1 MKIYIIVFFRRLRD
15 LKKHLTAGLFRCIF
29 VAQNF
34 NTMKKKKEEILPE
47 EGCGTK
53 MPAEN
58 EATNEVA
65 KNETV
70 NAEKSEE
77 DREEEDSPDQDGEME
92 LHASKKDFLLFMH
105 KLLRLMKDVVFLNHS
120 LHEFEKDP
128 IFDLLLDLSKVHLK
142 EMNESSKEKKS
153 SDEDSGD
160 DDEKGDQEDDD
171 TITEAFISLKV
182 KKLKD

>member
-53 MPAEN
+53 MPAEK

-70 NAEKSEE
+70 NEETAEE
-77 DREEEDSPDQDGEME
+77 DQEEEDSPDQDGEME

-160 DDEKGDQEDDD
+160 DDEKGDQDDDD

>member
-1 MKIYIIVFFRRLRD
+1 MTEGI
-15 LKKHLTAGLFRCIF
+15 FRCIF

-34 NTMKKKKEEILPE
+34 NIMKKKNEENLPE
-47 EGCGTK
+47 QGCGTK

-70 NAEKSEE
+70 NEE
-77 DREEEDSPDQDGEME
+77 TKDEENQEEEDSPGQDGEME

-105 KLLRLMKDVVFLNHS
+105 KLLRLMKDVVFLNQS
-120 LHEFEKDP
+120 LHEFEEDP

-142 EMNESSKEKKS
+142 EMNKSFKEKKA
-153 SDEDSGD
+153 SDGESD
-160 DDEKGDQEDDD
+160 DDEEGNHDDDDD

-182 KKLKD
+182 KKLMD

>member
-1 MKIYIIVFFRRLRD
+1 MTEGI
-15 LKKHLTAGLFRCIF
+15 FRCIF

-34 NTMKKKKEEILPE
+34 NIMKKKNEENLPE
-47 EGCGTK
+47 QGCGTK

-70 NAEKSEE
+70 NEE
-77 DREEEDSPDQDGEME
+77 TKDEENQEEEDSPGQDGEME

-105 KLLRLMKDVVFLNHS
+105 KLLRLMKDVVFLNQS
-120 LHEFEKDP
+120 LHEFEEDP

-142 EMNESSKEKKS
+142 EMNKSFKEKKA
-153 SDEDSGD
+153 SDGESDD
-160 DDEKGDQEDDD
+160 DDEGNHDDDDD

-182 KKLKD
+182 KKLMD

>member
-1 MKIYIIVFFRRLRD
+1 
-15 LKKHLTAGLFRCIF
+15 
-29 VAQNF
+29 
-34 NTMKKKKEEILPE
+34 
-47 EGCGTK
+47 

-70 NAEKSEE
+70 NEETAEE
-77 DREEEDSPDQDGEME
+77 DQEEEDSPDQDGEME

>member
-1 MKIYIIVFFRRLRD
+1 MTKGFSW
-15 LKKHLTAGLFRCIF
+15 HIF
-29 VAQNF
+29 VPLKF
-34 NTMKKKKEEILPE
+34 NTMKKKNEENLPE
-47 EGCGTK
+47 QGCGIK

-58 EATNEVA
+58 EATNEVV

-70 NAEKSEE
+70 NEETAEE
-77 DREEEDSPDQDGEME
+77 DQEEEDSPGQDGEME
-92 LHASKKDFLLFMH
+92 FHASKKDFLVFMH

-120 LHEFEKDP
+120 LHEFEEDP

-142 EMNESSKEKKS
+142 DMNRSSREKES
-153 SDEDSGD
+153 SDEENDKCDEEDSS
-160 DDEKGDQEDDD
+160 DDED

>member
-1 MKIYIIVFFRRLRD
+1 
-15 LKKHLTAGLFRCIF
+15 
-29 VAQNF
+29 
-34 NTMKKKKEEILPE
+34 MKKNIEENLPE
-47 EGCGTK
+47 KGCGEKVT
-53 MPAEN
+53 AEK

-70 NAEKSEE
+70 KEETAEE
-77 DREEEDSPDQDGEME
+77 DREEEDSPDHDGEME
-92 LHASKKDFLLFMH
+92 LHASKKDFLMFMH

-120 LHEFEKDP
+120 LHEFEEDP

-142 EMNESSKEKKS
+142 EMNESSKESES
-153 SDEDSGD
+153 SDEESD
-160 DDEKGDQEDDD
+160 DDEKSDRDDND

>member
-1 MKIYIIVFFRRLRD
+1 
-15 LKKHLTAGLFRCIF
+15 
-29 VAQNF
+29 
-34 NTMKKKKEEILPE
+34 MKKKNEENLPE
-47 EGCGTK
+47 QGCGIK

-58 EATNEVA
+58 EATNEVV

-70 NAEKSEE
+70 NEETAEE
-77 DREEEDSPDQDGEME
+77 DQEEEDSPGQDGEME
-92 LHASKKDFLLFMH
+92 FHASKKDFLVFMH

-120 LHEFEKDP
+120 LHEFEEDP

-142 EMNESSKEKKS
+142 DMNRSSREKES
-153 SDEDSGD
+153 SDEENDKCDEEDSS
-160 DDEKGDQEDDD
+160 DDED

>member
-1 MKIYIIVFFRRLRD
+1 
-15 LKKHLTAGLFRCIF
+15 
-29 VAQNF
+29 
-34 NTMKKKKEEILPE
+34 
-47 EGCGTK
+47 
-53 MPAEN
+53 MPAEK

-70 NAEKSEE
+70 NEETAEE
-77 DREEEDSPDQDGEME
+77 DQEEEDSPDQDGEME

-160 DDEKGDQEDDD
+160 DDEKGDQDDDD

>member
-1 MKIYIIVFFRRLRD
+1 
-15 LKKHLTAGLFRCIF
+15 
-29 VAQNF
+29 
-34 NTMKKKKEEILPE
+34 
-47 EGCGTK
+47 
-53 MPAEN
+53 MPAEK

-70 NAEKSEE
+70 NEETSEE
-77 DREEEDSPDQDGEME
+77 DQEEEDSPDQDGEME

-153 SDEDSGD
+153 SDGDSGD
-160 DDEKGDQEDDD
+160 DDEKGDQDDDD

>member
-1 MKIYIIVFFRRLRD
+1 
-15 LKKHLTAGLFRCIF
+15 
-29 VAQNF
+29 
-34 NTMKKKKEEILPE
+34 
-47 EGCGTK
+47 
-53 MPAEN
+53 MPAEK

-70 NAEKSEE
+70 NEETSEE
-77 DREEEDSPDQDGEME
+77 DQEEEDSPDQDGEME

-160 DDEKGDQEDDD
+160 DDEKGDQDDDD

>member
-1 MKIYIIVFFRRLRD
+1 
-15 LKKHLTAGLFRCIF
+15 
-29 VAQNF
+29 
-34 NTMKKKKEEILPE
+34 
-47 EGCGTK
+47 
-53 MPAEN
+53 MPAEK

-70 NAEKSEE
+70 NEETSEE
-77 DREEEDSPDQDGEME
+77 DQEEEDSPDQDGEME

>member
-1 MKIYIIVFFRRLRD
+1 M
-15 LKKHLTAGLFRCIF
+15 TAGLFRCIF

-53 MPAEN
+53 MPAEK

-70 NAEKSEE
+70 NEETAEE
-77 DREEEDSPDQDGEME
+77 DQEEEDSPDQDGEME

-120 LHEFEKDP
+120 LHEFEEDP

-160 DDEKGDQEDDD
+160 DDEKGDQDDDD